1 MSAYA
6 TSTYSTVS
14 IYRLSLGQ
22 LIDEAKIKER
32 AWWKRKEYKI
42 PQDQLKIFKRPE
54 KKLIQKYHSKFKYH
68 NSSQFRH
75 WILGAAILLLFLSLG
90 CTHVRIDSGLS
101 HWDHETLQAPLRRIF
116 GLLWFTWTSNQA
128 CYKVVISRGVKLWQA
143 VQLLS
148 DKISNDTNGGS
159 TDTKEESRIALTQV
173 LDMKTQKT
181 DEVNKEKLEK
191 FNVAIHHHDKLME
204 AVNVIDEIE
213 SCRFW
218 LSCQHLT
225 ALMIF
230 LMALLV
236 DYKGI
241 VNFLIH
247 LLYKFR

>member
-1 MSAYA
+1 MSANPN
-6 TSTYSTVS
+6 SKYSTDS
-14 IYRLSLGQ
+14 IYRLSFGQ
-22 LIDEAKIKER
+22 LIGEAKTKER

-54 KKLIQKYHSKFKYH
+54 KKLIQKYHSKFKYY

-90 CTHVRIDSGLS
+90 CTHIRMDSGLS
-101 HWDHETLQAPLRRIF
+101 HWDHKTLQTPLRHVF
-116 GLLWFTWTSNQA
+116 GLLWFTWTSHQS

-143 VQLLS
+143 VQLLP
-148 DKISNDTNGGS
+148 DEIRNDPNGGS

-173 LDMKTQKT
+173 LDIKNQKT
-181 DEVNKEKLEK
+181 DEVNEEKLEK
-191 FNVAIHHHDKLME
+191 FNVVIHHHDKLME

-213 SCRFW
+213 SCRF
-218 LSCQHLT
+218 LLLCQHLT
-225 ALMIF
+225 SLMLF

-241 VNFLIH
+241 VRFSYTFLV
-247 LLYKFR
+247 

>member
-1 MSAYA
+1 MSANP
-6 TSTYSTVS
+6 TSTYLTVS
-14 IYRLSLGQ
+14 IYRLSFGQ
-22 LIDEAKIKER
+22 LISEAKIKER

-54 KKLIQKYHSKFKYH
+54 KKLIQKYHNKFKYY

-90 CTHVRIDSGLS
+90 STHVRMDSGLS
-101 HWDHETLQAPLRRIF
+101 HWDHETYQTPLRRVF
-116 GLLWFTWTSNQA
+116 GLLWFTWTSNQS

-143 VQLLS
+143 VQSLS
-148 DKISNDTNGGS
+148 DKIRNVSNGGS

-173 LDMKTQKT
+173 LDTKNQKT
-181 DEVNKEKLEK
+181 DEVNEEKLEK
-191 FNVAIHHHDKLME
+191 FNAVIHHHERLME

-218 LSCQHLT
+218 LLCQYLT
-225 ALMIF
+225 SLMIF

-241 VNFLIH
+241 LRFSYTFVI
-247 LLYKFR
+247 